1 MDREELRRQLMA
13 TFKVELEDHLASLNK
28 GLLELEKG
36 PSGEAFA
43 ELLAELFRAAHSIKG
58 AARAVDLKDIETI
71 AHSMEDVLGA
81 LKRGELS
88 SSPELVDILLP
99 AVDTLGA
106 AMEAHLHGETLPA
119 KDRENLLSSLTEAL
133 KRERPVSASPV
144 RPGIEIETHVSSEA
158 EKQRESES
166 DKEIMEDRRPET
178 DRDRES
184 VKQESAEEGM
194 QRPKMTY
201 RSADTAAG
209 DTIRVATEKLDTLM
223 AGMGELLVARMRT
236 EKRLEELKTL
246 QDLLGGWEKSWRQN
260 LSPLRRLQRQ
270 GEKNQELKA
279 LLDFL
284 STNETYMKD
293 LGTRVNLLFNRFAGD
308 YRHLSLLTDDMQDG
322 VQRVRMVPV
331 TSLFELFPRMVRD
344 LGRERGK
351 AVVLEIEGADTEIDR
366 QVLEAMKDPLT
377 HLLRNAV
384 DHGIEKPDKRLA
396 AGKQR
401 QGVIH
406 LSAFQ
411 KGNSIV
417 LEVSDDGAGIDVRA
431 VQRGAVERQ
440 MLTSADAAGLSK
452 GEIIDLIFH
461 SGFSTVERVTDL
473 SGRGVGLDVV
483 RQNLEQLHGII
494 EVESESGRGTTFT
507 LTLPLTLATSHVLLL
522 DVAAQ
527 TVAVPTTTVERILHI
542 DPADVGGIEGRPAV
556 SVNGRALP
564 LIAMDRVLELPQSSQ
579 SLEPEQK
586 IPAIIL
592 GVAEK
597 RLAFRV
603 DGFHN
608 TQEVVI
614 KSLGRQLSRVR
625 NVAGA
630 TILGSGQVVMILN
643 VAGLMKSAQL
653 APALK
658 VAPKVEVRKDVRKR
672 VLVVDDS
679 ITTRTLEKNIL
690 ENAGYQV
697 LVAADGVEG
706 WALIQSEPLEA
717 AVLDVDMP
725 RMNGFELTQKIKGD
739 ERLEGIP
746 VVLVTSLESP
756 QDKIRGMEAG
766 ADAYI
771 IKSTFDQQELLE
783 TIERLIG

>member
-13 TFKVELEDHLASLNK
+13 TFKVELEEHIAALNK

-36 PSGEAFA
+36 PSPE
-43 ELLAELFRAAHSIKG
+43 ELENLLAELFRAAHSVKG

-71 AHSMEDVLGA
+71 SHRMEDVLGA

-99 AVDTLGA
+99 AVDTLGT
-106 AMEAHLHGETLPA
+106 AMEAHLHGENLPA
-119 KDRENLLSSLTEAL
+119 DDRENLLSRLSEAL
-133 KRERPVSASPV
+133 KGEL
-144 RPGIEIETHVSSEA
+144 PGQEIEARVSSEA
-158 EKQRESES
+158 ERPDAIEGNGEARGEKG
-166 DKEIMEDRRPET
+166 PET
-178 DRDRES
+178 ERDE
-184 VKQESAEEGM
+184 M
-194 QRPKMTY
+194 PPKPKTKY
-201 RSADTAAG
+201 RTSDATSG

-260 LSPLRRLQRQ
+260 LSPFRQLQRQ
-270 GEKNQELKA
+270 SGTGQELNT

-293 LGTRVNLLFNRFAGD
+293 LGTRVNRLSNRFEGD

-322 VQRVRMVPV
+322 VRRVRMVPV
-331 TSLFELFPRMVRD
+331 ASLFELFPRMVRD
-344 LGRERGK
+344 LGRQRGK
-351 AVVLEIEGADTEIDR
+351 PVALEIEGADTEIDR

-384 DHGIEKPDKRLA
+384 DHGIEEPKKRQA
-396 AGKQR
+396 AGKTQ
-401 QGVIH
+401 QGTIH
-406 LSAFQ
+406 LKAFQ

-417 LEVSDDGAGIDVRA
+417 LEVSDDGGGIDVRA

-440 MLTSADAAGLSK
+440 MFTSADAAGLSRS
-452 GEIIDLIFH
+452 EIIDLIFH
-461 SGFSTVERVTDL
+461 SGFSTVERVTEL

-483 RQNLEQLHGII
+483 RKNLEQLHGLV
-494 EVESESGRGTTFT
+494 EVESESAQGTTFT

-542 DPADVGGIEGRPAV
+542 DPADVGSIEGRPAV
-556 SVNGRALP
+556 SINGRALP
-564 LIAMDRVLELPQSSQ
+564 LIDTGQVLELPQSDQ
-579 SLEPEQK
+579 SLEPEK
-586 IPAIIL
+586 KLPVILL

-603 DGFHN
+603 DGFQN

-614 KSLGRQLSRVR
+614 KSLGRQLDRVR

-658 VAPKVEVRKDVRKR
+658 VAPKVEVKKGVRRR

-697 LVAADGVEG
+697 QVAADGIEG
-706 WALIQSEPLEA
+706 WELIQSEPFEA

-725 RMNGFELTQKIKGD
+725 RMNGFELTQKVKKD
-739 ERLEGIP
+739 ERLEGLP
-746 VVLVTSLESP
+746 VILVTSLESP

-771 IKSTFDQQELLE
+771 TKGSFDQHELLG